1 MRGYPEGVIGVSLT
15 ELAQPLSSLLI
26 TVTSSGGGLAQTKC
40 ILTAPP
46 PPPGPAWGTEYC
58 DGFTPISAPKA

>member
-1 MRGYPEGVIGVSLT
+1 MPGYPEGVVGVSLT

-26 TVTSSGGGLAQTKC
+26 TVTTSVGGLAQTKC

-46 PPPGPAWGTEYC
+46 PPPGPAWGTTYC
-58 DGFTPISAPKA
+58 DGFTAVPPPKN